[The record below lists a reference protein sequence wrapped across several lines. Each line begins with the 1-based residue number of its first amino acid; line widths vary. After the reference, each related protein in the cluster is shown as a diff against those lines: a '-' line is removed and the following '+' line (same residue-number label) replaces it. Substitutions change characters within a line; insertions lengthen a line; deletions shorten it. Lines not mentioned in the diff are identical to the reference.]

1 MSIRFVDEHGNPA
14 EYKPAPQPPY
24 HLLVVGAHSRK
35 AYDKE
40 GNEVDERTGALIA
53 KAKAAESVE
62 RDPDKVL
69 AEQIHTVV
77 QTVRKRG
84 RPKVRVEHG

>member
-24 HLLVVGAHSRK
+24 HLLVVGAHSRT

-40 GNEVDERTGALIA
+40 GNEVDERTGAIIA
-53 KAKAAESVE
+53 LRPKSPTEVTQNLPQEPKSA
-62 RDPDKVL
+62 VL
-69 AEQIHTVV
+69 AAP
-77 QTVRKRG
+77 RKRG
-84 RPKVRVEHG
+84 RPRVRVEHG